1 MFVPAYG
8 THEYPFLASEILA
21 DRAVETKRDLI
32 TTGLEEELKV
42 ELCKAR
48 VAVPEALVAGAVGI
62 QGSQFYLT
70 LSCAGLSVN
79 HLDITPNHAGIV
91 FGIGNTAGIISGF
104 FAVNVCGVFVDMFGT
119 FTVSFILIGIHYV
132 VGAVMWLL
140 WAEAEQ
146 ITINPHS
153 AGPSVAVM

>member
-70 LSCAGLSVN
+70 LIGDREASFHLPFNAATDNLS
-79 HLDITPNHAGIV
+79 LDVEIYNSTAVIQLSLDHADQ
-91 FGIGNTAGIISGF
+91 N
-104 FAVNVCGVFVDMFGT
+104 
-119 FTVSFILIGIHYV
+119 
-132 VGAVMWLL
+132 
-140 WAEAEQ
+140 
-146 ITINPHS
+146 
-153 AGPSVAVM
+153 